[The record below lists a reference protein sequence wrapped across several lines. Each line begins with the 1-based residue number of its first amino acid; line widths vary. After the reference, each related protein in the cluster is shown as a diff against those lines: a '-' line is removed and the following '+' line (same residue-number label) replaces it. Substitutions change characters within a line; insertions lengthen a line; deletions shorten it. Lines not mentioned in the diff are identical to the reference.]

1 MVDLRIIWCY
11 NALYSAMFIV
21 ETTMNCNKIFTK
33 FQGGFRKMKK
43 TLSLV
48 LALVMILGSFSTV
61 FAAEPVTTEAEAGA
75 FLKAAGVLVGD
86 EKGDLNLKDNL
97 LRQDAV
103 ILVAQLRG
111 EIEVAKNFPTL
122 PTYED
127 VKIKFYNAPLA
138 WAQEKDLFVGHSE
151 KVFGFNEDLTAQ
163 EYAKVL
169 LCALGYKV
177 APNGDSDIKWAEVLD
192 KAEEFGILENLKVEN
207 STKITRGEMALMT
220 FNALG
225 VNMKGLKKTLAET
238 LNIEMPVVEAKELKA
253 EVKDTENLKEVKVEL
268 SNAKLAEAEKLAN
281 KDNYRVD
288 KFKVVRA
295 TVDGNDVILE
305 LDKALVKNRA
315 YDLTVR
321 NIDKAIN
328 KKYSFKANDNAS
340 PRVEEVESLGEYGI
354 KVTLSE
360 PVDNPLERNFLV
372 DGKNIAMN
380 LESYGRV
387 LILTP
392 YHKTAFSANAE
403 KLTIKELE
411 DFAGYKSALEDF
423 EIKVVKDEVAPKVTD
438 VIVKGN
444 VVEVTFDKDV
454 YADSVEGYVNRKDV
468 GNISYRSGRQTIYTI
483 EEKTDGTNYGNKI
496 DTNKVSYVFKD
507 NLPRATEVT
516 IEGVQNHSKV
526 TMEKVDLVAKEI
538 KDNLEPEIIDT
549 DVDATVSTGVAEITL
564 EFDKNVY
571 GNLNRAADHFAL
583 YTEDVSKRNEVLDYT
598 ISAAYKQDNNNDDIK
613 NIIIVTIGN
622 LKENLKDK
630 RYDYILE
637 VFNFEDSSRNRMFRD
652 YVEFELKAGKTLV
665 VEDIQ
670 IKEGKN
676 ETVVTIDFNYAVDR
690 VRAEDLT
697 NYLFRTKAGNKAKDV
712 KDLDGEIIVS
722 RNGKTVTIELP
733 DFDYDAYKENGLFEI
748 LEGVRD
754 KDGTKLA
761 GKVVYEFETNYKGE
775 ISKIAATAAV
785 VKAEASKTQVDVDAA
800 KVLVTAL
807 PAGTD
812 KTDLEGRLTDVQV
825 IIDAAASATE
835 TEKIKTATAAVVV
848 AETNRIQVAVDAAK
862 VLVNGLQDGATKTAL
877 EGRIAVIQAEINA
890 TAAVVKAETSNI
902 QVDVDAAKAL
912 VTVLPAGATKTAL
925 EGRITAVQVIID
937 AAEAEVALVEAKVEL
952 KSAIDAAQE
961 LHDGA
966 TEGSASGEYT
976 TGSKATLLS
985 AITAATTSHDDA
997 SSSETVATINQ
1008 AKADLGIAVATFR
1021 AAKVQ

>member
-1 MVDLRIIWCY
+1 
-11 NALYSAMFIV
+11 
-21 ETTMNCNKIFTK
+21 
-33 FQGGFRKMKK
+33 MKK

-48 LALVMILGSFSTV
+48 LALVMILGSFSSV
-61 FAAEPVTTEAEAGA
+61 FAATPVSTEAEAGA

-111 EIEVAKNFPTL
+111 EIEAAKGHKGL

-138 WAQEKDLFVGHSE
+138 WAQEKDLFVGHSD
-151 KVFGFNEDLTAQ
+151 KVFGFGENLTAQ
-163 EYAKVL
+163 EYSTVL
-169 LCALGYKV
+169 LKALGYNV
-177 APNGDSDIKWAEVLD
+177 NGD
-192 KAEEFGILENLKVEN
+192 KADVKFADALTKAKELTILENLTLTEKEE
-207 STKITRGEMALMT
+207 ITRGEMALMT

-225 VNMKGLKKTLAET
+225 VNMKGSKETLADT
-238 LNIEMPVVEAKELKA
+238 LKIKMPAAQELKA
-253 EVKDTENLKEVKVEL
+253 EVNTTENLKEVKVEL
-268 SNAKLAEAEKLAN
+268 SNAKLADAEKLAN

-288 KFKVVRA
+288 KFKVVRV
-295 TVDGNDVILE
+295 TVDGDDVILE

-321 NIDKAIN
+321 NIDKAVN

-392 YHKTAFSANAE
+392 YHKTAFSANTE

-468 GNISYRSGRQTIYTI
+468 GNVSYRSGRQTIYTI

-571 GNLNRAADHFAL
+571 GNLNRVADHFAL
-583 YTEDVSKRNEVLDYT
+583 YTEDVSKRNEVLNHT
-598 ISAAYKQDNNNDDIK
+598 ISAAYKKDKNNDDIE

-622 LKENLKDK
+622 LNENLKDK

-722 RNGKTVTIELP
+722 KNGRTVTIELP
-733 DFDYDAYKENGLFEI
+733 EFKYEDYKANGLFEI

-775 ISKIAATAAV
+775 ISKVAAEAAV
-785 VKAEASKTQVDVDAA
+785 VKAEASKTQADVDAA

-807 PAGTD
+807 PAGAD
-812 KTDLEGRLTDVQV
+812 KTALEGRIAVVQG
-825 IIDAAASATE
+825 IINAAATE
-835 TEKIKTATAAVVV
+835 TETEKLKKATDAVVV
-848 AETNRIQVAVDAAK
+848 AEESKIQVAVDAAK
-862 VLVNGLQDGATKTAL
+862 VLVTALTDGATKTAL
-877 EGRIAVIQAEINA
+877 QGRL
-890 TAAVVKAETSNI
+890 
-902 QVDVDAAKAL
+902 D
-912 VTVLPAGATKTAL
+912 
-925 EGRITAVQVIID
+925 AVQVIID
-937 AAEAEVALVEAKVEL
+937 ATVAVVAAETSETQADVNTAQALVTALPDGATKIGLQSRLTTVQGVINTAAEAAVVAAETSKTQADV
-952 KSAIDAAQE
+952 DAAQA
-961 LHDGA
+961 LVTALPDGA
-966 TEGSASGEYT
+966 TKSILQIRIG
-976 TGSKATLLS
+976 
-985 AITAATTSHDDA
+985 AIV
-997 SSSETVATINQ
+997 VA
-1008 AKADLGIAVATFR
+1008 
-1021 AAKVQ
+1021 